1 MKFYIASPFFN
12 EEELTH
18 VKDIEQVLQEG
29 GHQMFSPRQN
39 QLPEFEFASFEW
51 RTNVFRNDINHIKWC
66 DALIAILDDNYG
78 DTGTA
83 FEVGYAYAIG
93 RPVYLYN
100 PSGNIINLMITDAL
114 HGYFESLDEIR
125 AYDFEL
131 APAKPYMKKIKDV

>member
-1 MKFYIASPFFN
+1 MLSA
-12 EEELTH
+12 
-18 VKDIEQVLQEG
+18 
-29 GHQMFSPRQN
+29 RQN
-39 QLPEFEFASFEW
+39 QLTEFAYASCEW
-51 RTNVFRNDINHIKWC
+51 CTNVLRNDINQMNLC

-114 HGYFESLDEIR
+114 HGYFESIDEIR

-131 APAKPYMKKIKDV
+131 APAKPYMK